1 MLTSNFQGGGIM
13 RIFKHA
19 LLSLLRKPTKAVMI
33 FCILVLVF
41 GLVFTGI
48 IIQKSLKESKDFVR
62 IQLGATVQYVPD
74 YNKAMIDELP
84 YEEYTQM
91 ALSAPVAET
100 IKQDPRVKAAYF
112 VKNGYGVAKEV
123 KSGNNYGEDV
133 NVKTD
138 IVLPGP
144 GEEGYYPPEVYLNI
158 FGINTQK
165 SIEFD
170 NESLKLTKGE
180 FFTQSQLDNAE
191 NICLI
196 SAELATANGFSV
208 GDTLKITNQMNYEAP
223 PIDFQ
228 ITGIYEGSKLGMADT
243 IFTPLLS
250 VEQFMYIEE
259 VENITSIY
267 FLLTDPLDVESF
279 IADNSS
285 KLPSV
290 YTKLTANESE
300 YNQLTKPLDLME
312 IITTLLIWVI
322 FGAGA
327 LIVLSIVTIFVRDRK
342 FEIGLLL
349 ASGESKIRIID
360 QFIIEIL
367 IIAIIAFGVSAGISQ
382 VTSRFVSQWIIENQL
397 VENTDE
403 QPGYYDI
410 YSWGPGETKG
420 TVNMEAIADDFN
432 VSIEFEVFVQL
443 LLISFGILLFA
454 ASIPLIVIMSYK
466 PREALQD

>member
-1 MLTSNFQGGGIM
+1 M

-74 YNKAMIDELP
+74 YNKAMLDELP
-84 YEEYTQM
+84 YEEYDQM
-91 ALSAPVAET
+91 ALSTVAAEE
-100 IKQDPRVKAAYF
+100 IGKDSRVKEVYYI
-112 VKNGYGVAKEV
+112 KNGYGIGKNL
-123 KSGNNYGEDV
+123 KTGNNYGEDV
-133 NVKTD
+133 NITYD
-138 IVLPGP
+138 TSI
-144 GEEGYYPPEVYLNI
+144 EGGDPNFPVEIYLNI
-158 FGINTQK
+158 FGINTEK

-170 NESLKLTKGE
+170 NESLKLTKGS
-180 FFTQSQLDNAE
+180 FFTQQQLTNGE
-191 NICLI
+191 NVCLI

-208 GDTLKITNQMNYEAP
+208 GDMLNVTNSMDYESAP
-223 PIDFQ
+223 IELQ
-228 ITGIYEGSKLGMADT
+228 IIGIYEGAKMGMADT
-243 IFTPLLS
+243 IFTPMITT
-250 VEQFMYIEE
+250 EQFMYSEE
-259 VENITSIY
+259 VDVITSIY
-267 FLLTDPLDVESF
+267 FLLKDPLDIPAFVT
-279 IADNSS
+279 DNSN
-285 KLPSV
+285 KLPSE
-290 YTKLTANESE
+290 YTKLTANDSE
-300 YNQLTKPLDLME
+300 YKQLTKPLDLME
-312 IITTLLIWVI
+312 IITSILIWVI

-349 ASGESKIRIID
+349 ASGESKLRIIF

-367 IIAIIAFGVSAGISQ
+367 IIAIIAFGVSAGVSQ

-397 VENTDE
+397 VENSDE
-403 QPGYYDI
+403 QNNYYDV

-420 TVNMEAIADDFN
+420 SVDMESIAKDFN
-432 VSIEFEVFVQL
+432 VSIEFGVFVQL

-454 ASIPLIVIMSYK
+454 ASIPLIVILSYK

>member
-1 MLTSNFQGGGIM
+1 M

-62 IQLGATVQYVPD
+62 IQLGGTVQYVPD

-91 ALSAPVAET
+91 VLSAPVADE
-100 IKQDPRVKAAYF
+100 IGKDPRVKAVYL
-112 VKNGYGVAKEV
+112 VKNGYGIGKKL

-133 NVKTD
+133 NVKYETSD
-138 IVLPGP
+138 NMIIDDPNFP
-144 GEEGYYPPEVYLNI
+144 IETYLNI
-158 FGINTQK
+158 FGINTEK

-170 NESLKLTKGE
+170 NESLKLTKGA
-180 FFTQSQLDNAE
+180 FFTQQQLTNGE
-191 NICLI
+191 NVCLI
-196 SAELATANGFSV
+196 STEFAAANSLTV
-208 GDTLKITNQMNYEAP
+208 GDMLPVTNSMYYDSAP
-223 PIDFQ
+223 IELQ
-228 ITGIYEGSKLGMADT
+228 IVGIYEGAKLGMADT
-243 IFTPLLS
+243 IFTPMITT
-250 VEQFMYIEE
+250 EQFMYSEE
-259 VENITSIY
+259 SDVITSIY
-267 FLLTDPLDVESF
+267 FLLNDPLDIPSF
-279 IADNSS
+279 IADNSN
-285 KLPSV
+285 KLPSE
-290 YTKLTANESE
+290 YTKLTANDSE
-300 YNQLTKPLDLME
+300 YKQLTKPLDLME
-312 IITTLLIWVI
+312 IITSILIWVI

-349 ASGESKIRIID
+349 ASGESKLRIIF
-360 QFIIEIL
+360 QFIVEIL
-367 IIAIIAFGVSAGISQ
+367 IIAIIAFGVSAGASQ

-397 VENTDE
+397 VDNSDE
-403 QPGYYDI
+403 PTNYYEV

-420 TVNMEAIADDFN
+420 TVNMESIAKDFN
-432 VSIEFEVFVQL
+432 VSIEFSVFLQL
-443 LLISFGILLFA
+443 MLISFGILLFA
-454 ASIPLIVIMSYK
+454 ASIPLIVILSYR

>member
-1 MLTSNFQGGGIM
+1 M

-84 YEEYTQM
+84 YEDYDQM
-91 ALSAPVAET
+91 ALSSAAAED
-100 IKQDPRVKAAYF
+100 IGKDPRVKEVYYI
-112 VKNGYGVAKEV
+112 KNGYGIAKNL
-123 KSGNNYGEDV
+123 KTGNNYGENV
-133 NVKTD
+133 NIKSDTSVISED
-138 IVLPGP
+138 PNIPV
-144 GEEGYYPPEVYLNI
+144 EIYLNI
-158 FGINTQK
+158 FGINTEK

-170 NESLKLTKGE
+170 NESLKLTKGS
-180 FFTQSQLDNAE
+180 FFTQQQLTNGE
-191 NICLI
+191 NVCLI

-208 GDTLKITNQMNYEAP
+208 GDMLNITNSMNYESAP
-223 PIDFQ
+223 IEIQ
-228 ITGIYEGSKLGMADT
+228 IIGIYEGAKMGMADT
-243 IFTPLLS
+243 IFTPMITT
-250 VEQFMYIEE
+250 EQFMYSEE
-259 VENITSIY
+259 VDVITSIY
-267 FLLTDPLDVESF
+267 FLLNDPLDIPAFV
-279 IADNSS
+279 ADNTN
-285 KLPSV
+285 KLPSE
-290 YTKLTANESE
+290 YTKLTANDSE
-300 YNQLTKPLDLME
+300 YKQLTKPLDLME
-312 IITTLLIWVI
+312 IITSILIWVI

-349 ASGESKIRIID
+349 ASGESKIKIIN
-360 QFIIEIL
+360 QFIIELL
-367 IIAIIAFGVSAGISQ
+367 IIAIIAFGVSAGVSQ

-397 VENTDE
+397 VENADE
-403 QPGYYDI
+403 QNNYYDV

-420 TVNMEAIADDFN
+420 TVNMESIAKDFN

-454 ASIPLIVIMSYK
+454 ASIPLIVILSYK

>member
-1 MLTSNFQGGGIM
+1 M

-19 LLSLLRKPTKAVMI
+19 LLSLLRKPTKAIMI

-84 YEEYTQM
+84 YEDYTQLV
-91 ALSAPVAET
+91 LSASVADT
-100 IKQDPRVKAAYF
+100 IKQDSRVKEAYL
-112 VKNGYGVAKEV
+112 VKNGYGLAKEV

-133 NVKTD
+133 NVK
-138 IVLPGP
+138 V
-144 GEEGYYPPEVYLNI
+144 ESSAEGGTIDGMENYPVETYLNI
-158 FGINTQK
+158 FGINTEK

-170 NESLKLTKGE
+170 NESLKLTSGT
-180 FFTQSQLDNAE
+180 FFSKSQLDNGE
-191 NICLI
+191 DVCII
-196 SAELATANGFSV
+196 SAELATANGFSL
-208 GDTLKITNQMNYEAP
+208 GDMLKITNMINYESAP
-223 PIDFQ
+223 IEIQ
-228 ITGIYEGSKLGMADT
+228 IIGIYEGAKMGMADT
-243 IFTPLLS
+243 IFTPLLTT
-250 VEQFMYIEE
+250 EQFMYPEE

-267 FLLTDPLDVESF
+267 FLLTDPLDVPGF
-279 IADNSS
+279 IADNSN
-285 KLPSV
+285 KLPSI
-290 YTKLTANESE
+290 YTKLTANDSE
-300 YNQLTKPLDLME
+300 YKQLTKPLDLME
-312 IITTLLIWVI
+312 IITSILIWVI

-360 QFIIEIL
+360 QFILELL
-367 IIAIIAFGVSAGISQ
+367 IISIIAFSVSAGVSQ
-382 VTSRFVSQWIIENQL
+382 VTARFVSQWIVENQL

-403 QPGYYDI
+403 PVGYYDV

-420 TVNMEAIADDFN
+420 TVDMESIAKDFN
-432 VSIEFEVFVQL
+432 VSIEFSLFVNL